1 MSKFNFLQLLISST
15 LRYIKN
21 SFQSLTSVNSFN
33 EFLKSLDLRKL
44 KPSTLFYSGFV
55 LLFLYSFTAKQGFEQ
70 VGNASYY
77 AAKFEGR
84 RTASGVVFRQD
95 SMYCAHKTLKFG
107 TILKVTNLKN
117 DSTIIVK
124 VVDRMGKTPH
134 VIDLTKAAAKRL
146 NFLQAGVA
154 KVKIEQILPSVSP
167 VDSLTTK

>member
-1 MSKFNFLQLLISST
+1 MKHLVYFLIGLILCSYT
-15 LRYIKN
+15 L
-21 SFQSLTSVNSFN
+21 
-33 EFLKSLDLRKL
+33 
-44 KPSTLFYSGFV
+44 
-55 LLFLYSFTAKQGFEQ
+55 KQGFEQ
-70 VGNASYY
+70 IGNASYY

-134 VIDLTKAAAKRL
+134 VIDLTKAGAKRL

-154 KVKIEQILPSVSP
+154 KVKIEQILPAVSP

>member
-1 MSKFNFLQLLISST
+1 MKHLVYFLIGLILCSYT
-15 LRYIKN
+15 L
-21 SFQSLTSVNSFN
+21 
-33 EFLKSLDLRKL
+33 
-44 KPSTLFYSGFV
+44 
-55 LLFLYSFTAKQGFEQ
+55 KQGFEQ

-84 RTASGVVFRQD
+84 KTASGVVFRQD

-134 VIDLTKAAAKRL
+134 VIDLTKAGAKRL

-154 KVKIEQILPSVSP
+154 KVKIELLLPESLKS
-167 VDSLTTK
+167 DSLNYK